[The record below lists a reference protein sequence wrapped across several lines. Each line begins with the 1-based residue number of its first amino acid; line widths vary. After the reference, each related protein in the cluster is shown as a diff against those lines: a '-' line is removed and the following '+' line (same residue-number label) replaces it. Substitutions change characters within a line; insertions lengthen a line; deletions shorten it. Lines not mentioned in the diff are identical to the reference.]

1 MGFDSGSDNWDE
13 NFEGDLIT
21 IKGPRRFAEP
31 DYQELETIRPYPIK
45 PKTNHDLKPP
55 APTNLIRKR
64 SMTLPQRPKTAN
76 KNQPASKFA
85 LPTRPAALFREQ
97 TIEDYSDLY
106 FENESVFDRRMSAT
120 KVAFN
125 PTYVYDLSITNG
137 HLGRL
142 AFSKAI
148 SSIRLDKRAEIRF
161 ACHRRKCQET
171 YYATTRCG

>member
-55 APTNLIRKR
+55 APTNLVRKR
-64 SMTLPQRPKTAN
+64 SMTLPQPPKTAN
-76 KNQPASKFA
+76 KNQPTSKFA
-85 LPTRPAALFREQ
+85 LPARPAALFREQ

-120 KVAFN
+120 KVTFYFES
-125 PTYVYDLSITNG
+125 YVYVLSITNG
-137 HLGRL
+137 HSGRL
-142 AFSKAI
+142 AFPKAI
-148 SSIRLDKRAEIRF
+148 SSI
-161 ACHRRKCQET
+161 
-171 YYATTRCG
+171 